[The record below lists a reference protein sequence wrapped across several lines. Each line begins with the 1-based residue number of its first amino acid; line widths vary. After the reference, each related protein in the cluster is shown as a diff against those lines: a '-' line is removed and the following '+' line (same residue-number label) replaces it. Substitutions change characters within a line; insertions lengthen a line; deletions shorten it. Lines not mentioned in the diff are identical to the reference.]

1 MRKLFKTI
9 FRKLGLDINRCDPTK
24 VWFDVADTPHGRRS
38 AILKENS
45 IDLVLDVGAHK
56 GWYSAD
62 LRAFGYTGRI
72 ISFEPQLVPFQ
83 ELEKRSC
90 DDPLWKVSRNAL
102 GDIDDTV
109 ILHVSGSPE
118 SSSLL
123 NILPAHTEALTNSK
137 VIGEEEISVS
147 RLDSIFDQ
155 YCNPSDRVFL
165 KMDVQG
171 FEKKSSQGLTY
182 AWIGFWASRWKCPS
196 NPCTTGRPFF
206 MSFTMSFWTRG
217 SSWSGRSRL
226 SETRRAASCCS
237 LMRIFIR

>member
-9 FRKLGLDINRCDPTK
+9 FRKLGLDLNRCDPTK
-24 VWFDVADTPHGRRS
+24 MWLDVADTPHGRRA

-72 ISFEPQLVPFQ
+72 ISFEPQLAPFQ

-90 DDPLWKVSRNAL
+90 DDPLWEVSRNAL
-102 GDIDDTV
+102 GDIDDTA

-123 NILPAHTEALTNSK
+123 DILPAHTDALTNSK
-137 VIGEEEISVS
+137 VIGKEEISVS

-171 FEKKSSQGLTY
+171 FEKKILAGAGVCLDRILGIQMEMSLKPLYDGEALFHELY
-182 AWIGFWASRWKCPS
+182 NELLDKGFKLV
-196 NPCTTGRPFF
+196 
-206 MSFTMSFWTRG
+206 WTEPGFRNEE
-217 SSWSGRSRL
+217 SGEL
-226 SETRRAASCCS
+226 
-237 LMRIFIR
+237 LQLDGIFIR